1 MSNSFGS
8 CSEEAADSELG
19 VAEDKADGGICAKAF
34 AASVQACVPE
44 KQKAYARRQR

>member
-8 CSEEAADSELG
+8 WSEEAAGSELG

-34 AASVQACVPE
+34 AASG
-44 KQKAYARRQR
+44 ARFEGEQLI